1 MNINNIIIQESKK
14 INDPNNKTINK
25 KYKLIDNVIKSSII
39 AFIFKISGYI
49 VPEKYLEKPKIK
61 SITNLV
67 PIVMLSALVVVQTFA
82 IGQNLVLDARIASLI
97 IAIILLILRAPFIV
111 VVISAALVAAILRYF
126 GIN

>member
-1 MNINNIIIQESKK
+1 MEAKWVA
-14 INDPNNKTINK
+14 
-25 KYKLIDNVIKSSII
+25 VITSSII

-97 IAIILLILRAPFIV
+97 IAIILLILRASFIV